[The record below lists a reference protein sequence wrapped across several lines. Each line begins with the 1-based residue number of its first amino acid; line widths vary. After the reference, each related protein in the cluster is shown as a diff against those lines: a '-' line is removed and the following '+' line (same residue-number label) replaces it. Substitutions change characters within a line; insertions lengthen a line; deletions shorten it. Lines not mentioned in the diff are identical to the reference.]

1 MDTIKYRLI
10 VDLARP
16 TKNNIIQIPQN
27 DAGTRELIFKL
38 LSDGDDYDTTGVSFA
53 TYSAVTPSSTTVTG
67 DATIIK
73 DTNNKNTNELSF
85 ALPSSITSEAGTANI
100 LVTLNSSEQRLSSF
114 VFHIATRADLYNTSG
129 VNSDDLSGFRD
140 ILNQA
145 VDAVAKV
152 NALNAKTSYPCEYPL
167 RLTVGGILHSYNGSE
182 RIEVSTE
189 PIENSIEY
197 MKAITDVSLTAEGWS
212 GSSAPYSQAVAVTG
226 CTADSAPTLL
236 SRVNSTMDL
245 ATQKAYMKA
254 YGYVCE
260 GYAVTS
266 DGTVTFY
273 AYKKP
278 AATITVGLKGVQNG

>member
-1 MDTIKYRLI
+1 MDTIKYSLI

-16 TKNNIIQIPQN
+16 TKTNIIQIPQN
-27 DAGTRELIFKL
+27 DAGTRELFFKL
-38 LSDGDDYDTTGVSFA
+38 LSDGEDYDTTGVSFA

-67 DATIIK
+67 DVTIVK
-73 DTNNKNTNELSF
+73 DANNKNTNELTF
-85 ALPSSITSEAGTANI
+85 ALPSSITSESGIANI
-100 LVTLNSSEQRLSSF
+100 LITLNSESQRLSSF
-114 VFHIATRADLYNTSG
+114 VFHIATKADLYNTSE
-129 VNSDDLSGFRD
+129 VNADDLSGFRD
-140 ILNQA
+140 LLNQA

-167 RLTVGGILHSYNGSE
+167 RCTIGGTLYSYNGSE
-182 RIEVSTE
+182 RIDIPTE
-189 PIENSIEY
+189 NIENSISH
-197 MKAITDVSLTAEGWS
+197 MKAITEVSLTADGWT
-212 GSSAPYSQAVAVTG
+212 GSAAPYSQAVAVTG

>member
-38 LSDGDDYDTTGVSFA
+38 LSDGDDYDMTGVSYV
-53 TYSAVTPSSTTVTG
+53 TYSAVTPSNTTVTG
-67 DATIIK
+67 DATIVK
-73 DTNNKNTNELSF
+73 DAANANTNALTF
-85 ALPSSITSEAGTANI
+85 AVPSSITSESGITNI
-100 LVTLNSSEQRLSSF
+100 LITLNSSEQRLSSF

-129 VNSDDLSGFRD
+129 VSSDDLSGFRD

-167 RLTVGGILHSYNGSE
+167 RLTVGGVLQSYNGSE
-182 RIEVSTE
+182 KIEVSTE

-197 MKAITDVSLTAEGWS
+197 MKTITDVSLKADGWS
-212 GSSAPYSQAVAVTG
+212 GSSAPYSQAVSVTG
-226 CTADSAPTLL
+226 CTADSAPTLV
-236 SRVNSTMDL
+236 SRVNSAMDST
-245 ATQKAYMKA
+245 AQKAYMKA

-266 DGTVTFY
+266 AGTVTFY

-278 AATITVGLKGVQNG
+278 ATTITVGLKGVQNG